1 MKVRVY
7 WKDIT
12 ELENSNILPVHKS
25 IYRRSIR
32 RLGIDLEEGVLE
44 GYYGTGIRR
53 FYYGKKSTFS
63 RRILDEPHNACERL

>member
-44 GYYGTGIRR
+44 GYYGTGI
-53 FYYGKKSTFS
+53 G
-63 RRILDEPHNACERL
+63 E